1 MTVRPASS
9 DSRGRHHA
17 NNGGSQDA
25 PGSLS
30 RSQNAD
36 LLAFLLRENG
46 YPAASV
52 DELRQ
57 NDDAWFNEILI
68 EP

>member
-1 MTVRPASS
+1 
-9 DSRGRHHA
+9 
-17 NNGGSQDA
+17 
-25 PGSLS
+25 LS

-52 DELRQ
+52 GELRQ